1 MYDIKLE
8 RVTWDQNHTTL
19 LNVGLK
25 SCCLTEQVK
34 NFQYEIDVTL
44 RRPQKQDHIIGI

>member
-1 MYDIKLE
+1 MNYIKLG
-8 RVTWDQNHTTL
+8 RVTLDRNHATL

-44 RRPQKQDHIIGI
+44 